1 MFRTDNQENF
11 PWKQV
16 FKRCHSVDLLNLEK
30 VCKRFH
36 QLISLNN
43 LFWKDLCARD
53 GVEIPPN
60 HITDSPNEQ
69 KQTFNYRYLYHFASK
84 GHVNPYGPNIIA
96 DLPINAKQA
105 EECTLEEPP
114 IGYDLK
120 KGPAKCLATSN
131 SWGWRL
137 IMVNL
142 EKCGIEPW
150 ILDDV
155 RPTIIVTEKHA
166 PRSDCGAIYMFG
178 AEMAESEEKL
188 LEKLRFPT
196 ENGALIERKYAQKA
210 DEPTQPNNRIIV
222 TLHEIVFDRIDTN
235 KCKHGTVFKLIGYQP
250 PATVKYWSGV
260 TRDRIDEF
268 KKNYEA
274 LNSLDHPNLIK
285 FMKCVESSTDPQ
297 ERFAVVTEYYERG
310 TLSNCYLH
318 GDINPGNIFITK
330 DWSIKKALFL
340 MVLKK
345 NQDLMQI
352 KWNW

>member
-11 PWKQV
+11 PWKEV

-53 GVEIPPN
+53 GIEIPPD

-178 AEMAESEEKL
+178 AEVGQPWT
-188 LEKLRFPT
+188 LETLKVNYPPGMRNLC
-196 ENGALIERKYAQKA
+196 LYSYAK
-210 DEPTQPNNRIIV
+210 DTQ
-222 TLHEIVFDRIDTN
+222 
-235 KCKHGTVFKLIGYQP
+235 
-250 PATVKYWSGV
+250 
-260 TRDRIDEF
+260 
-268 KKNYEA
+268 A

-310 TLSNCYLH
+310 TLSNFILNPKNLYTIKTVISWTRGLFDALANSYEKLGYLH